1 MRSVWVGLR
10 PLLGSGAARNTA
22 GLSREHVVLQEAP
35 GFLTVTGGKWTTYRA
50 MAEEVMA
57 ALVAAGALPR
67 AAREAH
73 TDRQALHGAA
83 LSGASPVSLTA
94 APGLHLFGTE
104 AASLA
109 QAPGAERAL
118 GLGLTEAM
126 VRFCARQEWAVTV
139 EDMLARR
146 WRVLFLDARL
156 AEQMAPV
163 VAQLLQ
169 DETNLD

>member
-1 MRSVWVGLR
+1 
-10 PLLGSGAARNTA
+10 
-22 GLSREHVVLQEAP
+22 
-35 GFLTVTGGKWTTYRA
+35 

-57 ALVAAGALPR
+57 ALVAAGDLPQ
-67 AAREAH
+67 AARAAH

-83 LSGASPVSLTA
+83 SSGARPVSLTA

-104 AASLA
+104 AAQLA
-109 QAPGAERAL
+109 QAPGAERTL

-156 AEQMAPV
+156 AEQMAPA

-169 DETNLD
+169 DETGLDPQLEGFLALCKQYRLTD